1 MCAGSSPRTSRA
13 SRRDP
18 GSRGPKED
26 GPRLL
31 LRSAGVTL
39 VAVIMLLATPALAQ
53 NYPTRP
59 IKFIVP
65 FPAGGSSDLIGRV
78 VAHGMS
84 DDLGQQVVVENIGG
98 AGGRIGV
105 EATSKGKPDGYTI
118 GLATVS
124 TLGMA
129 PVLYPKLP
137 YDPLK
142 SFVPISMITDS
153 PLLAVV
159 TASLPA
165 NSVQELVALAKAQP
179 GKLNFASI
187 GPGSLHH
194 FTAESFKIQTGT
206 DMVHVAY
213 TGVAPAMVA
222 LLSGEVQVMFDVL
235 ASFQID
241 NIKAGRLKALAVLGP
256 ERVSQLPNVPT
267 ADETGLLKGFRA
279 TAWFGVVAPAGTP
292 PEIVARLNKS
302 VQVALTTKEVIDAAA
317 KQGLNTRG
325 STSAQFR
332 EEIAAEIAK
341 WQKVVQATGFKL
353 D

>member
-1 MCAGSSPRTSRA
+1 MRRA
-13 SRRDP
+13 
-18 GSRGPKED
+18 
-26 GPRLL
+26 
-31 LRSAGVTL
+31 L
-39 VAVIMLLATPALAQ
+39 VLLAALLIGAPVFAQ
-53 NYPTRP
+53 GYPTRP

-84 DDLGQQVVVENIGG
+84 ENLGQQVVVENIGG

-105 EATSKGKPDGYTI
+105 EATSKGRPDGYTV

-129 PVLYPKLP
+129 PVLYPKLA

-142 SFVPISMITDS
+142 SFAPVSMITDS
-153 PLLAVV
+153 PLLVV
-159 TASLPA
+159 VAASVPA
-165 NSVQELVALAKAQP
+165 NSVKELVALAKAQP

-194 FTAESFKIQTGT
+194 FAAESFKLQTGT
-206 DMVHVAY
+206 EMVHVPY
-213 TGVAPAMVA
+213 TGVAPAMIA
-222 LLSGEVQVMFDVL
+222 LLSGEVQVMLDVL

-241 NIKAGRLKALAVLGP
+241 NIRAGRLKALAVLGP
-256 ERVSQLPNVPT
+256 SRIPQLPDVPT
-267 ADETGLLKGFRA
+267 ADEAGLPGFRA
-279 TAWFGVVAPAGTP
+279 TAWFGVVAPAGTSAD
-292 PEIVARLNKS
+292 IVERLNKS
-302 VQVALTTKEVIDAAA
+302 VQAALKSKEVIDAAD

-332 EEIAAEIAK
+332 QEIEAEIAK